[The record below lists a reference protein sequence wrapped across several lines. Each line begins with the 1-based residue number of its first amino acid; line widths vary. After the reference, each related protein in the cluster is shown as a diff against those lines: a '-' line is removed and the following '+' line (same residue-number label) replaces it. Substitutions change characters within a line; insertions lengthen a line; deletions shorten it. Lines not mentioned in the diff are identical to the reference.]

1 MQEDRNML
9 VKDRQ
14 GREIEITV
22 FGTAADDVQI
32 NEAFYLFSDEDVSES
47 TIDYILDTYGAE
59 LEQEW
64 FESQVSRAD
73 FLGE

>member
-1 MQEDRNML
+1 ML